1 VFARVAARLVPCG
14 RRAAPWPARL
24 LPWYMCVVDWV
35 LACSPASRRALVLV
49 GAVIRCSID
58 TPGVIQ
64 RVSELFKGHNN
75 LILGFNTFLPPGY
88 KIEVVHDAPPA
99 MLGPP
104 RPPPPPPTRPP
115 VRSPAQPAGAA
126 ENAWAPQSRE
136 HGPLEF
142 GHAINYVTKIKRR
155 FVSDPMIYKQFLEIL
170 HTYQKQQRSIKDVL
184 DRVRRVTCVVS
195 ASKTS

>member
-1 VFARVAARLVPCG
+1 
-14 RRAAPWPARL
+14 
-24 LPWYMCVVDWV
+24 MCVV
-35 LACSPASRRALVLV
+35 AT
-49 GAVIRCSID
+49 SID

-88 KIEVVHDAPPA
+88 KIEVVEAPP
-99 MLGPP
+99 LGPP
-104 RPPPPPPTRPP
+104 RPPPPPTRPP
-115 VRSPAQPAGAA
+115 VRSPNQAGGADQSWAGQP
-126 ENAWAPQSRE
+126 QTRE

-155 FVSDPMIYKQFLEIL
+155 FVTDPGIYKQFLEIL

-184 DRVRRVTCVVS
+184 DRVRGHRVRVAPAIADDMGDGTCCACVPLTCVCAVPRAGFGPVQGPPRP
-195 ASKTS
+195 ASGFHILPTRRCPTAG